1 MTTPPYA
8 VLEAARKQA
17 GMSFHELW
25 IAYFA
30 LGGTARPQEVRTYL
44 GGGPVESMDYDV
56 LAQALNE
63 CFFDQGNDHPV
74 PYRDELV
81 QGLEGPR

>member
-1 MTTPPYA
+1 
-8 VLEAARKQA
+8 
-17 GMSFHELW
+17 MSFHELW

-30 LGGTARPQEVRTYL
+30 LGGSARPHEVRAYL
-44 GGGPVESMDYDV
+44 GGGAVESMDYDV

-63 CFFDQGNDHPV
+63 RFLDQGSNHPV

-81 QGLEGPR
+81 QGPDSPL

>member
-1 MTTPPYA
+1 VTMPPYA

-17 GMSFHELW
+17 GMSFHDLW

-30 LGGTARPQEVRTYL
+30 LGGASRPRDVRTYL
-44 GGGPVESMDYDV
+44 GGGAVESIDYDV

-63 CFFDQGNDHPV
+63 RFLDQGGNHPV
-74 PYRDELV
+74 PYQDELDRDP
-81 QGLEGPR
+81 GGPE